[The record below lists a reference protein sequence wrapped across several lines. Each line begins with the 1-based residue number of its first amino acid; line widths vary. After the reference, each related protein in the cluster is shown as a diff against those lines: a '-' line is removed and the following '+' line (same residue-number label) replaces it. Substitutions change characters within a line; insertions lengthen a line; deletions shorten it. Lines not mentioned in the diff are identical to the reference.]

1 MTGVRG
7 GRAPGLLRGHGGP
20 RLGGDPQVAV
30 RPLERG
36 DRRAAAALLRDAFL
50 DEPLWQV
57 VGPAWRAHRRVAL
70 KLLYRTE
77 LAKAQRWG
85 GPSFAA
91 EVRAGLGGVERGGG
105 VRGALGGVAITF
117 DAGRWPPP
125 QPWSTLRDLPSL
137 FLAGPLPALR
147 AGQVDW
153 AVERLRPREPHVYLY
168 LLAVSPSLQRHGVG
182 AALVEAVVER
192 AFSRG
197 LPVCL
202 ETMSPS
208 NPSFYAKQGFQ
219 VFDECKLVGGGR
231 AWMMRRDP

>member
-1 MTGVRG
+1 
-7 GRAPGLLRGHGGP
+7 LLRGHSGAGSP
-20 RLGGDPQVAV
+20 VGADPWVAV
-30 RPLERG
+30 RPLERA
-36 DRRAAAALLRDAFL
+36 DHRAAAALLRDAFV
-50 DEPLWQV
+50 DEPLWRV
-57 VGPAWRAHRRVAL
+57 VGPAWRAHRRLAL
-70 KLLYRTE
+70 ELLYRTE
-77 LAKAQRWG
+77 LGKAQRWG

-91 EVRAGLGGVERGGG
+91 DTQRAL
-105 VRGALGGVAITF
+105 AGVAITF

-137 FLAGPLPALR
+137 LLAGPLPALR

-153 AVERLRPREPHVYLY
+153 AVERLRPRESHVYLY
-168 LLAVSPSLQRHGVG
+168 LLAVSPSLQRRGVG
-182 AALVEAVVER
+182 AALVEAVVEH
-192 AFSRG
+192 AASRG

-219 VFDECKLVGGGR
+219 VFEECELVGGGR